1 MPVDAAGRRKR
12 YIQPDRPRRKLTL
25 EVIIGPMFSGKT
37 SELIRLVE
45 REVYAKK
52 KGAIFKIAFDKRYSE
67 KQVVTHNGLRYDAYT
82 VASSEEGLGRIEH
95 LSESDGL
102 DAIGVDEVNF
112 FPEAIVGV
120 LDRLADRRKVIA
132 CGLNLN
138 FRAEPFRTTMEL
150 AARADK
156 VRYLSAVCVVC
167 GQEATRTQRL
177 IGGKPAPKDS
187 PTIVVGGKEM
197 YEPRC
202 RDCYVPPE

>member
-1 MPVDAAGRRKR
+1 M
-12 YIQPDRPRRKLTL
+12 TL

-45 REVYAKK
+45 REVYAKR
-52 KGAIFKIAFDKRYSE
+52 KGAIFKIAFDKRYSARE
-67 KQVVTHNGLRYDAYT
+67 VVTHNGLRYGAYT
-82 VASSEEGLGRIEH
+82 VASSPEGIRRIKKIVEEDR
-95 LSESDGL
+95 L

-112 FPEAIVGV
+112 FPGEIVPL
-120 LDRLADRRKVIA
+120 LDKLADKKRVIA

-138 FRAEPFRTTMEL
+138 FRAEPFAPTMEL
-150 AARADK
+150 AARADR

-177 IGGKPAPKDS
+177 IEGRPAPKES

-202 RDCYVPPE
+202 RTCYVPPG

>member
-1 MPVDAAGRRKR
+1 M
-12 YIQPDRPRRKLTL
+12 TL

-45 REVYAKK
+45 REVYAKR
-52 KGAIFKIAFDKRYSE
+52 KGAIFKIAFDKRYSAKE
-67 KQVVTHNGLRYDAYT
+67 VVTHNGLRYDAYT
-82 VASSEEGLGRIEH
+82 VASSREGLEKIKE
-95 LSESDGL
+95 LAETDAL

-112 FPEAIVGV
+112 FPEELVGM
-120 LDRLADRRKVIA
+120 LDALADTKKVIA

-138 FRAEPFRTTMEL
+138 FRAEPFKTTMEL
-150 AARADK
+150 AARADR

-177 IGGKPAPKDS
+177 IGGRPAPKDS

-202 RDCYVPPE
+202 RNCYVPPE

>member
-1 MPVDAAGRRKR
+1 M
-12 YIQPDRPRRKLTL
+12 TL
-25 EVIIGPMFSGKT
+25 EVIMGPMFSGKT

-67 KQVVTHNGLRYDAYT
+67 RQVVTHNGLRYDAYT
-82 VASSEEGLGRIEH
+82 VASTKEGLDKIEG
-95 LSESDGL
+95 LAEKNGL

-112 FPEAIVGV
+112 FPDELVVV
-120 LDRLADRRKVIA
+120 LDRLADTKKVIA

-150 AARADK
+150 AARADR

-187 PTIVVGGKEM
+187 PTIVVGGKEL
-197 YEPRC
+197 YEPR
-202 RDCYVPPE
+202 

>member
-1 MPVDAAGRRKR
+1 V
-12 YIQPDRPRRKLTL
+12 TL

-52 KGAIFKIAFDKRYSE
+52 KGAIFKPSFDKRYSARD
-67 KQVVTHNGLRYDAYT
+67 VVSHNGLRYDAYSIHAT
-82 VASSEEGLGRIEH
+82 GVGIRRIPE
-95 LSESDGL
+95 LVKQRGI
-102 DAIGVDEVNF
+102 DAIGVDEVQF
-112 FPEAIVGV
+112 FPDGIVGL
-120 LDRLADRRKVIA
+120 LDSLASKKRVIA

-138 FRAEPFRTTMEL
+138 FRAEPFVNTMEL
-150 AARADK
+150 AARADR

-177 IGGKPAPKDS
+177 IAGRPAPKDS
-187 PTIVVGGKEM
+187 PTIVVGGKEF

-202 RDCYVPPE
+202 RNCYEAPP

>member
-1 MPVDAAGRRKR
+1 
-12 YIQPDRPRRKLTL
+12 
-25 EVIIGPMFSGKT
+25 MFSGKT

-45 REVYAKK
+45 REVYAKR
-52 KGAIFKIAFDKRYSE
+52 KGAIFKIAFDDRYSA
-67 KQVVTHNGLRYDAYT
+67 KQVVTHNGLKYDAYS
-82 VASSEEGLGRIEH
+82 VANTEEGVKKIEEI
-95 LSESDGL
+95 SSSNGL

-112 FPEAIVGV
+112 FPVAIVDI
-120 LDRLADRRKVIA
+120 LDRLADKRKVIA

-138 FRAEPFRTTMEL
+138 FRAEPFPSTMEL
-150 AARADK
+150 AARADR

-167 GQEATRTQRL
+167 GQEASRTQRL

-187 PTIVVGGKEM
+187 PTIVVGGKEL

>member
-1 MPVDAAGRRKR
+1 
-12 YIQPDRPRRKLTL
+12 
-25 EVIIGPMFSGKT
+25 MFSGKT

-52 KGAIFKIAFDKRYSE
+52 KGAIFKIAFDKRYSAR
-67 KQVVTHNGLRYDAYT
+67 QVVTHNGLRYNAYT
-82 VASSEEGLGRIEH
+82 VASSAGGLKKIEEVAA
-95 LSESDGL
+95 SNGL

-112 FPEAIVGV
+112 FPEAVVGV
-120 LDRLADRRKVIA
+120 LDKLAQEKRVIA

-138 FRAEPFRTTMEL
+138 FKAEPFQTTMEL
-150 AARADK
+150 AARADR

-177 IGGKPAPKDS
+177 IGGRPAPSDS
-187 PTIVVGGKEM
+187 PIIVVGGKEM

-202 RDCYVPPE
+202 RTCYVAPK

>member
-1 MPVDAAGRRKR
+1 M
-12 YIQPDRPRRKLTL
+12 TL
-25 EVIIGPMFSGKT
+25 EVIMGPMISGKT
-37 SELIRLVE
+37 SELIRRVE

-52 KGAIFKIAFDKRYSE
+52 KGAIFKIAFDRRYSAR
-67 KQVVTHNGLRYDAYT
+67 QVVTHNGLRYNAYT
-82 VASSEEGLGRIEH
+82 VASSAEGLRKIEE
-95 LSESDGL
+95 LADSKGL

-112 FPEAIVGV
+112 FPRELVGV
-120 LDRLADRRKVIA
+120 LDRLADTRKVIA

-138 FRAEPFRTTMEL
+138 FKAEPFPTTMEL
-150 AARADK
+150 AARADR

-187 PTIVVGGKEM
+187 PIIVVGGKEL

-202 RDCYVPPE
+202 RTCYAPPV

>member
-1 MPVDAAGRRKR
+1 
-12 YIQPDRPRRKLTL
+12 
-25 EVIIGPMFSGKT
+25 MFSGKT

-45 REVYAKK
+45 REVYAKR
-52 KGAIFKIAFDKRYSE
+52 KGAIFKIAFDRRYSA

-82 VASSEEGLGRIEH
+82 IASSDEGVEKIREVAK
-95 LSESDGL
+95 SNGL

-112 FPEAIVGV
+112 FPESVVGL
-120 LDRLADRRKVIA
+120 LDELAVRRRVIA

-138 FRAEPFRTTMEL
+138 FKAEPFQTTMEL
-150 AARADK
+150 AARADR

-177 IGGKPAPKDS
+177 IGGNPAPKES
-187 PTIVVGGKEM
+187 PVIVVGGKEM

-202 RDCYVPPE
+202 RSCFVAPR

>member
-1 MPVDAAGRRKR
+1 M
-12 YIQPDRPRRKLTL
+12 TL

-52 KGAIFKIAFDKRYSE
+52 KGGIFKIAFDKRYSAR
-67 KQVVTHNGLRYDAYT
+67 QVVTHNGLRYDAYT
-82 VASSEEGLGRIEH
+82 VANSEEGLRKIDE
-95 LSESDGL
+95 LVRSNGL
-102 DAIGVDEVNF
+102 DVIGVDEVNF
-112 FPEAIVGV
+112 FPEALVGL
-120 LDRLADRRKVIA
+120 LDRLADDKRIIA

-150 AARADK
+150 AARADR

-177 IGGKPAPKDS
+177 IGGEPAPRDS

-202 RDCYVPPE
+202 RTCYAPPK

>member
-1 MPVDAAGRRKR
+1 
-12 YIQPDRPRRKLTL
+12 LTL
-25 EVIIGPMFSGKT
+25 EVIFGPMFSGKT
-37 SELIRLVE
+37 SELIRMVE
-45 REVYAKK
+45 REVYAKR
-52 KGAIFKIAFDKRYSE
+52 KGAIFKIAFDRRYSATE
-67 KQVVTHNGLRYDAYT
+67 VVTHNGLRYDAYT
-82 VASSEEGLGRIEH
+82 VASSREGVERIRAIT
-95 LSESDGL
+95 ESDGL

-112 FPEAIVGV
+112 FPVEIVGV
-120 LDRLADRRKVIA
+120 LDRLADAKRVIA

-138 FRAEPFRTTMEL
+138 FRAEPFPTTMEL
-150 AARADK
+150 AARADR

-202 RDCYVPPE
+202 RSCFVSPE

>member
-1 MPVDAAGRRKR
+1 M
-12 YIQPDRPRRKLTL
+12 TL

-45 REVYAKK
+45 REVYAKR

-67 KQVVTHNGLRYDAYT
+67 REVVTHNGLRYDAYT
-82 VASSEEGLGRIEH
+82 VASSDEGLRKIEE
-95 LSESDGL
+95 LAISSDL

-112 FPEAIVGV
+112 FPVALVEL
-120 LDRLADRRKVIA
+120 LDRLADKKKVIA
-132 CGLNLN
+132 CGLNMN
-138 FRAEPFRTTMEL
+138 FKAEPFQTTMEL
-150 AARADK
+150 AARADR

-177 IGGKPAPKDS
+177 VEGKPAPKDS
-187 PTIVVGGKEM
+187 PIIAVGGKEM

-202 RDCYVPPE
+202 RNCYAPPE

>member
-1 MPVDAAGRRKR
+1 MT
-12 YIQPDRPRRKLTL
+12 I
-25 EVIIGPMFSGKT
+25 EVIMGPMFSGKT

-52 KGAIFKIAFDKRYSE
+52 KGAILKIAFDRRYSAT
-67 KQVVTHNGLRYDAYT
+67 QVVTHNGLRYDAYT
-82 VASSEEGLGRIEH
+82 VASSAEGLDKIKE
-95 LSESDGL
+95 LAASDGL

-120 LDRLADRRKVIA
+120 LDRLADAKRVIA

-138 FRAEPFRTTMEL
+138 FRAEPFATTMEL
-150 AARADK
+150 AARADR

-167 GQEATRTQRL
+167 GREATRTQRL
-177 IGGKPAPKDS
+177 IGGKPAPRDS
-187 PTIVVGGKEM
+187 PIIVVGGKEM

-202 RDCYVPPE
+202 RSCYEQPR

>member
-1 MPVDAAGRRKR
+1 M
-12 YIQPDRPRRKLTL
+12 TL

-52 KGAIFKIAFDKRYSE
+52 KGAIFKIAFDKRYSAT
-67 KQVVTHNGLRYDAYT
+67 QVVTHNGLRYEAYM
-82 VASSEEGLGRIEH
+82 VASTSEGLDKIKE
-95 LSESDGL
+95 LTESDGL
-102 DAIGVDEVNF
+102 DALGVDEVNF
-112 FPEAIVGV
+112 FPGAIVDV
-120 LDRLADRRKVIA
+120 LDRLADTKRVIA

-138 FRAEPFRTTMEL
+138 FRAEPFPTTMEL
-150 AARADK
+150 AARADR

-202 RDCYVPPE
+202 RRCYAPPV

>member
-1 MPVDAAGRRKR
+1 M
-12 YIQPDRPRRKLTL
+12 TL
-25 EVIIGPMFSGKT
+25 EVIMGPMFSGKT

-45 REVYAKK
+45 REVYAKR
-52 KGAIFKIAFDKRYSE
+52 KGAIFKIAFDRRYSAR
-67 KQVVTHNGLRYDAYT
+67 QVVTHNGLRYDAYT
-82 VASSEEGLGRIEH
+82 IASSEEGPEKIRKTAI
-95 LSESDGL
+95 SNGL

-112 FPEAIVGV
+112 FPGSVVG
-120 LDRLADRRKVIA
+120 LLNELADTKKVIA

-138 FRAEPFRTTMEL
+138 FRAEPFQTTMEL
-150 AARADK
+150 AARADR

-177 IGGKPAPKDS
+177 VGGAPAPKES

-202 RDCYVPPE
+202 RRCYVPPR

>member
-1 MPVDAAGRRKR
+1 M
-12 YIQPDRPRRKLTL
+12 TL
-25 EVIIGPMFSGKT
+25 EVIMGPMFSGKT

-52 KGAIFKIAFDKRYSE
+52 KGAIFKIAFDRRYSAR
-67 KQVVTHNGLRYDAYT
+67 QVVTHNGLRYDAYT
-82 VASSEEGLGRIEH
+82 VASTGEGVDRIRKIA
-95 LSESDGL
+95 LSNSL

-112 FPEAIVGV
+112 FPEPVVGV
-120 LDRLADRRKVIA
+120 LDALADERRVIA

-150 AARADK
+150 AAKADR

-177 IGGKPAPKDS
+177 VGGEPAPKES
-187 PTIVVGGKEM
+187 PTIAVGGKEM

-202 RDCYVPPE
+202 RSCYVPPK

>member
-1 MPVDAAGRRKR
+1 
-12 YIQPDRPRRKLTL
+12 LTL

-37 SELIRLVE
+37 SELIRMVE
-45 REVYAKK
+45 REVYAKR
-52 KGAIFKIAFDKRYSE
+52 KGAIFKIAFDKRYSATE
-67 KQVVTHNGLRYDAYT
+67 VVTHNGLRYDAYT
-82 VASSEEGLGRIEH
+82 VASSKEGVERIRAIT
-95 LSESDGL
+95 ESDGL

-112 FPEAIVGV
+112 FPVEIVGV
-120 LDRLADRRKVIA
+120 LDHLADAKRVIV

-138 FRAEPFRTTMEL
+138 FRAEPFPTTMEL
-150 AARADK
+150 AARADR

-202 RDCYVPPE
+202 RSCYVSPE